1 MRCVILNI
9 ALLLA
14 GCLSQQRT
22 PEPALYDLGLAP
34 AEHLTP
40 ATLNADSAL
49 LRVRVSAPSW
59 LDQTAMHYRLLYAD
73 GMRTR
78 TYAYAR
84 WIAPP
89 AELVD
94 QRLRQRLSKSGVRAS
109 ALDVELEEYVQVFE
123 TPTQSFGRATFRV
136 RTYGTSSEEASF
148 TEQVAA
154 QTPDAVGGA
163 RALAAATDVLIG
175 RIVDWMSGHGEHEA
189 VARPQVARP
198 ASY

>member
-123 TPTQSFGRATFRV
+123 TPTQSFGARP
-136 RTYGTSSEEASF
+136 S
-148 TEQVAA
+148 
-154 QTPDAVGGA
+154 A
-163 RALAAATDVLIG
+163 RARTGHRAKKQASLNRLRHKRPMRLAG
-175 RIVDWMSGHGEHEA
+175 R
-189 VARPQVARP
+189 
-198 ASY
+198 